1 MKPWIKWQDISMKL
15 DIKVETHNN
24 KQQWN
29 QQSVTMKEEAN
40 QRWTYYGTES

>member
-15 DIKVETHNN
+15 DIKVETHN

-29 QQSVTMKEEAN
+29 QQSVTMKEEAS
-40 QRWTYYGTES
+40 QRRTCYGTES